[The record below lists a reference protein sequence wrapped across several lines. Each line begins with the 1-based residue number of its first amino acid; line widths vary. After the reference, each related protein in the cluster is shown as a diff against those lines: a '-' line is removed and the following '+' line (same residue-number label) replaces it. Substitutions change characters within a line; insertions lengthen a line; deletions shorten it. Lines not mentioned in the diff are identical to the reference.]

1 MAEVNGRRRCV
12 VRVSD
17 QSSRNIVAF
26 RAGGGQRARCACA
39 MADNVNEREKEKKRC
54 DENLV
59 RVNFPRDRPGG
70 SFNLWAIPVSHTLC

>member
-1 MAEVNGRRRCV
+1 MYDALWDGEFKKHRCLPCWRGLESKVSVRYGRQC
-12 VRVSD
+12 
-17 QSSRNIVAF
+17 
-26 RAGGGQRARCACA
+26 
-39 MADNVNEREKEKKRC
+39 ERERKGKKRC